1 MKSRILTVVMLLLAL
16 TVVLSSCGKKSD
28 KEKLMSLYG
37 TYTKFIESEE
47 HYSML
52 SDQKSYGENMQAK
65 VKEFFEK
72 SGFKDDKEVT
82 KVDEALKD
90 DKDVVEARQK
100 FEEASQKVYQRYM
113 QEHPE
118 LMKQQMQLD
127 TTNTTQNAP
136 QDSVKK

>member
-47 HYSML
+47 HYNML
-52 SDQKSYGENMQAK
+52 SDQKSYGEKMQAK
-65 VKEFFEK
+65 VKEFFDK

-118 LMKQQMQLD
+118 LMRQQMQLD

>member
-118 LMKQQMQLD
+118 LMRQQMQLD

>member
-47 HYSML
+47 HYNML
-52 SDQKSYGENMQAK
+52 SDQTSYGEKMQAK
-65 VKEFFEK
+65 VKEFFDK

>member
-47 HYSML
+47 HYNML
-52 SDQKSYGENMQAK
+52 SDQRSYGEKMQAK

-136 QDSVKK
+136 QDSVNK